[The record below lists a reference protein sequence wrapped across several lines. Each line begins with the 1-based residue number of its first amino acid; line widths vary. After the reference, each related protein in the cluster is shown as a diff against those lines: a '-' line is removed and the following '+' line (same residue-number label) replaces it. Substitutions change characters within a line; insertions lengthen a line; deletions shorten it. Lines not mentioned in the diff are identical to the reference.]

1 MSSHTQRINAYD
13 HKEMGMRPNR
23 MTTEVMVLAGL
34 AIGAPLLTQCQA
46 QTPELGAAQRSP
58 TPKSVAGKVGAETVA
73 RGLEHPWALA
83 FLPDGRILVTERPG
97 RLRIVEKSGQL
108 SKPLGG
114 VPDVVARGQGGLLDV
129 AIDPKFEENRL
140 VYLSYSEPGEGGAG
154 TAVARGRLGEG
165 RLEDVKVIYRQQ
177 PKMQGDGHFGS
188 RLVFTEDGKLFVTQG
203 DRQAYREQAQNLGSG
218 LGKLIRIN
226 PDGSIPND
234 NPFVG
239 KSGARPE
246 IYSYGHRSMQAAA
259 LHPETGQ
266 LWTVEHG
273 ARGGDEL
280 NHPEAGKNYGWPVI
294 TYGRDYSGASIGE
307 GTAKA
312 GMEQPVYYW
321 DPVIA
326 PSGAVWYT
334 GDKYP
339 GWNGSLFVGSMQPG
353 ALVRLTLE
361 NGRVTGEERYLGELG
376 DRIRDVQQGP
386 DGFLYVVTDEDDG
399 RVLRVVPKE

>member
-1 MSSHTQRINAYD
+1 
-13 HKEMGMRPNR
+13 MRSISISVFR
-23 MTTEVMVLAGL
+23 GTATLAFLAAMVSMTTDCHAQ
-34 AIGAPLLTQCQA
+34 AP
-46 QTPELGAAQRSP
+46 QTGPAQRSP
-58 TPKSVAGKVGAETVA
+58 TPKFIEGKVGAETVA
-73 RGLEHPWALA
+73 KGLEHPWALA

-97 RLRIVEKSGQL
+97 RLRIVGMDGRL
-108 SKPLGG
+108 SDPLGA
-114 VPDVVARGQGGLLDV
+114 VPEVVARNQGGLLDV
-129 AIDPKFEENRL
+129 AIDPKFEQNHL
-140 VYLSYSEPGEGGAG
+140 VYLSYAEPSEGGAG

-165 RLEDVKVIYRQQ
+165 TLEDVKVIYRQQ
-177 PKMQGDGHFGS
+177 PKVKGDGHFGS
-188 RLVFTEDGKLFVTQG
+188 RLVFAPDGKLFITQG
-203 DRQAYREQAQNLGSG
+203 DRVDYREQAQNLESG

-226 PDGSIPND
+226 PDGSIPKD

-280 NHPEAGKNYGWPVI
+280 NHPEKGKNYGWPVI
-294 TYGRDYSGASIGE
+294 TYGRDYSGAKIGE
-307 GTAKA
+307 GTAKE

-334 GDKYP
+334 GDRYP
-339 GWNGSLFVGSMQPG
+339 GWKGSLFVGSMQPG
-353 ALVRLTLE
+353 VLVRLTVE
-361 NGRVTGEERYLGELG
+361 NGRVTSEERYLGELG
-376 DRIRDVQQGP
+376 NRIRDVQQGP
-386 DGFLYVVTDEDDG
+386 DGLLYLVTDEDDG
-399 RVLRVVPKE
+399 RLLRVVPKG

>member
-1 MSSHTQRINAYD
+1 
-13 HKEMGMRPNR
+13 
-23 MTTEVMVLAGL
+23 
-34 AIGAPLLTQCQA
+34 
-46 QTPELGAAQRSP
+46 
-58 TPKSVAGKVGAETVA
+58 
-73 RGLEHPWALA
+73 
-83 FLPDGRILVTERPG
+83 
-97 RLRIVEKSGQL
+97 VEG
-108 SKPLGG
+108 
-114 VPDVVARGQGGLLDV
+114 
-129 AIDPKFEENRL
+129 N
-140 VYLSYSEPGEGGAG
+140 
-154 TAVARGRLGEG
+154 
-165 RLEDVKVIYRQQ
+165 
-177 PKMQGDGHFGS
+177 GHFGS
-188 RLVFTEDGKLFVTQG
+188 RLVFARDGKLFITQG
-203 DRQAYREQAQNLGSG
+203 DRQAYREEAQNLESG

-226 PDGSIPND
+226 PDGSIPQD

-239 KSGARPE
+239 KSGIRPE

-334 GDKYP
+334 GDRYP
-339 GWNGSLFVGSMQPG
+339 GWKGSLFIGSLQPG

-361 NGRVTGEERYLGELG
+361 NGQVTGEERYLGELG

-386 DGFLYVVTDEDDG
+386 DGLLYLVTDESDG
-399 RVLRVVPKE
+399 RVLRVVPKGQG

>member
-1 MSSHTQRINAYD
+1 
-13 HKEMGMRPNR
+13 MRPTQVIR
-23 MTTEVMVLAGL
+23 GTAMLAFIAML
-34 AIGAPLLTQCQA
+34 PLVTQCQA
-46 QTPELGAAQRSP
+46 QAPRSGPAQSSP
-58 TPKSVAGKVGAETVA
+58 QPRPIEGKVGAETVA
-73 RGLEHPWALA
+73 KGLEHPWALA

-97 RLRIVEKSGQL
+97 RLRIVEKDGRL
-108 SKPLGG
+108 SRPLAG
-114 VPDVVARGQGGLLDV
+114 VPEVAAKGQGGLLDV
-129 AIDPKFEENRL
+129 EIDPKFEENRL
-140 VYLSYSEPGEGGAG
+140 VYLSYAEPGEGGAG
-154 TAVARGRLGEG
+154 TTVARGRLGEG
-165 RLEDVKVIYRQQ
+165 GLEGVQVIYRQH
-177 PKMQGDGHFGS
+177 PKVSGNGHFGS
-188 RLVFTEDGKLFVTQG
+188 RLVFDRDGKLFITQG
-203 DRQAYREQAQNLGSG
+203 DRQGYREQVQDLGSG
-218 LGKLIRIN
+218 IGKLVRIN
-226 PDGSIPND
+226 PDGSIPDD

-246 IYSYGHRSMQAAA
+246 IYSLGHRSVQAAA

-294 TYGRDYSGASIGE
+294 TYGIDYSGVRIGE
-307 GTAKA
+307 GTAKE

-339 GWNGSLFVGSMQPG
+339 DWKGSLFIGSMQPG
-353 ALVRLTLE
+353 ALVRVTVE
-361 NGRVTGEERYLGELG
+361 NGRVTSEERYLAERG

-386 DGFLYVVTDEDDG
+386 DGLLYMVTDEDDG
-399 RVLRVVPKE
+399 RVLRVVPKG